1 MELTLQVLLN
11 VRNSVLPE
19 DKEKLKSINEF
30 YRIKDDQTIIK
41 KISELMNASYR
52 LIQLI
57 K

>member
-11 VRNSVLPE
+11 ARNSVLPE
-19 DKEKLKSINEF
+19 NKEKLKSINEF
-30 YRIKDDQTIIK
+30 YRIKGDQNIIK
-41 KISELMNASYR
+41 KIADLMNASFR